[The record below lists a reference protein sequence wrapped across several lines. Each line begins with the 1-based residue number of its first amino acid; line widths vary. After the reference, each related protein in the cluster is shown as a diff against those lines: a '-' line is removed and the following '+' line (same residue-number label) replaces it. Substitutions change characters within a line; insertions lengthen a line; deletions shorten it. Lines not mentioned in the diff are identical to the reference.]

1 MKAEKDSKTGKWLIQ
16 YRYTDWQGKR
26 RKSMK
31 RGFATKREAEEWARD
46 FLSKRSPDFNMKFKN
61 FVDLYFED
69 METRLRASTVT
80 RKHYLID
87 LKILPYFGEKPIN
100 EISVSDIRTWQN
112 MMLKGDYSQT
122 YLRTMNNEI
131 KAIFENRQLAAVQ
144 LLRPDKSPWVTL
156 CCEDFPILAVWA
168 NAAGPF
174 VCLEPWRGRTD
185 DEGFA
190 GELAGKVC
198 EQRLAPGETEQISY
212 SIEFHR

>member
-1 MKAEKDSKTGKWLIQ
+1 MKAEKDPKTGKWLIQ

-31 RGFATKREAEEWARD
+31 RGFATKREAEEWARE
-46 FLSKRSPDFNMKFKN
+46 FLSKKSPDFNMKFKN

-112 MMLKGDYSQT
+112 M
-122 YLRTMNNEI
+122 I
-131 KAIFENRQLAAVQ
+131 
-144 LLRPDKSPWVTL
+144 L
-156 CCEDFPILAVWA
+156 C
-168 NAAGPF
+168 
-174 VCLEPWRGRTD
+174 
-185 DEGFA
+185 
-190 GELAGKVC
+190 
-198 EQRLAPGETEQISY
+198 
-212 SIEFHR
+212 H